1 MEQTHE
7 LLNAI
12 IMVHTESD
20 TNGELAPNMLRHIG
34 LFTEYGA
41 RNT

>member
-12 IMVHTESD
+12 IIVHIKSD
-20 TNGELAPNMLRHIG
+20 TGGELQPSVLNNIG
-34 LFTEYGA
+34 KYTEYVSSL
-41 RNT
+41 

>member
-12 IMVHTESD
+12 IILHIKSETGGVLLPSVL
-20 TNGELAPNMLRHIG
+20 NHIG
-34 LFTEYGA
+34 KFTE
-41 RNT
+41 